1 MTLYA
6 GDEKIG
12 EGDMPKTVPVAFTS
26 YAGMDV
32 GRDNGLVVD
41 RAYEDKA
48 PYAFTGT
55 IRQVVFDL
63 QPVDPDTEL
72 ALHRHAAVQAVGGG
86 RSRRMSE
93 VPDLEALLRL
103 PADQPV
109 VMVNLM
115 KFHPG
120 EGRDHYARYVAAAT
134 RICSGSGGP
143 RLATPVTW
151 ARRPGGG
158 AVWWDAVL
166 LVEYP
171 TPQAFVDMVSDPGYR
186 DAHRLRNAALERH
199 ELIATTVWSPGGEA
213 SPETV

>member
-1 MTLYA
+1 
-6 GDEKIG
+6 
-12 EGDMPKTVPVAFTS
+12 
-26 YAGMDV
+26 
-32 GRDNGLVVD
+32 
-41 RAYEDKA
+41 
-48 PYAFTGT
+48 
-55 IRQVVFDL
+55 
-63 QPVDPDTEL
+63 
-72 ALHRHAAVQAVGGG
+72 
-86 RSRRMSE
+86 MSE

-134 RICSGSGGP
+134 PHLQRVGAKTRYAGDVGAGV
-143 RLATPVTW
+143 L
-151 ARRPGGG
+151 GG

-199 ELIATTVWSPGGEA
+199 ELIATTVWSPGEA